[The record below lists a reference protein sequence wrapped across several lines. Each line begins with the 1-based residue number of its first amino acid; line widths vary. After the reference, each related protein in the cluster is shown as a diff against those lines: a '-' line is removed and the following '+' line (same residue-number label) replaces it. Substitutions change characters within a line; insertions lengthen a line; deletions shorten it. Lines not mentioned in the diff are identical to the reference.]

1 MAPTY
6 VIHSAPIQEIQ
17 LRSGKILNKTPPTVI
32 IQEECGE
39 ETAEKEV
46 QEEEE
51 VPNALEDT
59 QVPRTQISQST
70 AQPQLNN
77 DPPYPERLLIEKP
90 VVHSQ
95 FDLENELRNICI

>member
-17 LRSGKILNKTPPTVI
+17 LRSGKILNKTPPGGI

-46 QEEEE
+46 QEKEE
-51 VPNALEDT
+51 VPN
-59 QVPRTQISQST
+59 
-70 AQPQLNN
+70 
-77 DPPYPERLLIEKP
+77 
-90 VVHSQ
+90 
-95 FDLENELRNICI
+95 EL